1 MTNSRKRLLQL
12 SSGNAKIVPPTATRV
27 RIEAILDE
35 KPKKK
40 KKVAATKVDKVTKTG
55 PSNEADGNYVPTMST
70 MFSRVNTSKNK
81 RIGENS
87 IFKAK
92 PSLLSD
98 APSYRRAK
106 VPLRMTK
113 PAMTTAKMGDDCKHG
128 PLLTEE
134 EPRFSAR
141 VIPFSPST
149 DRDVIPKKAIPT
161 KPLRAALTDFHATK
175 SAFNKKNNNRDQ
187 ERFERN
193 EINPSFRVGLK
204 LKSSDTRKGAALP
217 RAPPPQ
223 IEKLSGT
230 AMENVDGN
238 SHGCQDHDMGNMLAC
253 QADAK
258 FRTIASG
265 KLQTVQKIKQASSLP
280 KDRSM
285 GNLSAYKPYVLSE
298 KAGCETKSISLAE
311 LHGSSQRNS
320 KTNLSTSGL
329 KKGQITPN
337 NDNFIRQNL
346 RNSAG
351 SCRGARNKRSRKRHR
366 WHQNQHMTKEH
377 DENQANETL
386 AKPTMETNPI
396 RKESSNDN
404 TYGVLTASRLTG
416 LDPLDDFLDGV
427 FHPRQAQ
434 KGPAATVGMVDSQHH
449 NAPQCPR
456 HHLPC
461 KLLKVK
467 KSTTGNKGRSFFAC
481 SMPRGEQCDFFQWAD
496 DTVQVCGLCTKPKVF
511 SYFF

>member
-1 MTNSRKRLLQL
+1 MTNSRKRLRQL

-40 KKVAATKVDKVTKTG
+40 KKVTATKVDMVTKIG
-55 PSNEADGNYVPTMST
+55 PSNEANGNYVNTMS
-70 MFSRVNTSKNK
+70 MFSRVNTSKNR

-98 APSYRRAK
+98 APSYRQSK
-106 VPLRMTK
+106 VPLRKTK
-113 PAMTTAKMGDDCKHG
+113 PATMKAKLGDDCKHG
-128 PLLTEE
+128 PLLSEE
-134 EPRFSAR
+134 EPRISAKGIASSASTEGALIPQSAR
-141 VIPFSPST
+141 
-149 DRDVIPKKAIPT
+149 PT
-161 KPLRAALTDFHATK
+161 KPFRAALTDFRATK
-175 SAFNKKNNNRDQ
+175 SVLDKNTNSCDQ

-204 LKSSDTRKGAALP
+204 LKSSDTRKGATLP
-217 RAPPPQ
+217 RVPPPQ
-223 IEKLSGT
+223 IEQLSGT
-230 AMENVDGN
+230 AMENADGN
-238 SHGCQDHDMGNMLAC
+238 SHGFQDHDMGSLLSC

-258 FRTIASG
+258 FQTIASE
-265 KLQTVQKIKQASSLP
+265 KLQKVQKLQQASSLP

-285 GNLSAYKPYVLSE
+285 GNLLTSEPYLLSQ
-298 KAGCETKSISLAE
+298 KAGCETKSISLADV
-311 LHGSSQRNS
+311 HGSSQRNS
-320 KTNLSTSGL
+320 KVILKSGL

-351 SCRGARNKRSRKRHR
+351 SCRGARNKRSRQKHR
-366 WHQNQHMTKEH
+366 WHKKQHVMKEN
-377 DENQANETL
+377 DENQVNETC
-386 AKPTMETNPI
+386 AKSTTETNPI
-396 RKESSNDN
+396 RKDSSTDN
-404 TYGVLTASRLTG
+404 TYGVPTASRLTG
-416 LDPLDDFLDGV
+416 LDPLDDFLDGA

-434 KGPAATVGMVDSQHH
+434 KTATAGMGDSQQHD
-449 NAPQCPR
+449 APQCPR
-456 HHLPC
+456 HQRPC

-481 SMPRGEQCDFFQWAD
+481 SMPRGEQCDYFQWAD
-496 DTVQVCGLCTKPKVF
+496 DTVQVRGL
-511 SYFF
+511 